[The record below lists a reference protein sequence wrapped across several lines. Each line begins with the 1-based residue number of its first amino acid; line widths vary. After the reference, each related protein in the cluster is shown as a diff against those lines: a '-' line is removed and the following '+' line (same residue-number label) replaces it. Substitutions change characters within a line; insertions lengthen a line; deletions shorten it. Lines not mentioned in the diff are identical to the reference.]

1 MQLINKGLDTL
12 HYEQYVHDLLIPRE
26 IIQTD
31 PFAFN
36 ILVQKKDFAAIP
48 WGMSRAATNIN
59 QQ

>member
-48 WGMSRAATNIN
+48 
-59 QQ
+59 